1 MCGRNTVAVT
11 GRSVVLRRVSCRKS
25 AMSHQFV
32 VRPRNKTAV
41 GPGRTSR
48 RTSRRR
54 SSTRHSTTPTARKIA
69 RAWWA
74 ATWLRACASEPIL
87 RCATALCLLGWTRVL
102 ARGEV
107 RRLVAARP
115 AFRNIHPC
123 ADQPISPIVDSPGG
137 RAGRMSGGVGGGW

>member
-87 RCATALCLLGWTRVL
+87 RCATALCLRLQSGTLRLPNRPPLLILFFDCWDERAFWRGVNTTLRCNSTR
-102 ARGEV
+102 
-107 RRLVAARP
+107 
-115 AFRNIHPC
+115 F
-123 ADQPISPIVDSPGG
+123 PGYSSM
-137 RAGRMSGGVGGGW
+137 R